1 MLFEYIVTEY
11 YYNEYKQIMWIGLLS
26 PGSRFNVRRQSQRR
40 CRWVKTQPQAQ
51 AEQNE
56 LY

>member
-1 MLFEYIVTEY
+1 MLSEYVVTEY

-26 PGSRFNVRRQSQRR
+26 PGSRFNVRRQRR

-51 AEQNE
+51 AEQKE